1 MQCSTDAEI
10 ANTHFW
16 NCSGHRSRP
25 YVLSRGIQLRPEIQ
39 DHGLRNT
46 KYLPVRATPHRAPNN
61 GTAENH
67 TTTMILITRLLS
79 VLRNDFDPTP
89 PARAQCARIF
99 LSLPDSRMVAFT
111 MWNANSYGFAYFWN
125 SKCDAARLL
134 GHCSL
139 PLHSLGEQR
148 RLRPHRPRGA
158 QDGGAQSDEVKIH
171 DVS

>member
-46 KYLPVRATPHRAPNN
+46 KYLPVRATPNRAPN
-61 GTAENH
+61 TAENH
-67 TTTMILITRLLS
+67 TTTMILITRPFS
-79 VLRNDFDPTP
+79 ELRNDFDPTP
-89 PARAQCARIF
+89 PAHDQCARIA
-99 LSLPDSRMVAFT
+99 LPLPESRMIT
-111 MWNANSYGFAYFWN
+111 IKMWNANSYGFAHFWN

-134 GHCSL
+134 VHCSL
-139 PLHSLGEQR
+139 PLHFVNNEDSGHTDREE
-148 RLRPHRPRGA
+148 LRMAACRAPR
-158 QDGGAQSDEVKIH
+158 
-171 DVS
+171 